1 MKYHIV
7 ATEGTTA
14 DGRKISAEH
23 LEQMAK
29 NYDPAKYG
37 ARIWLE
43 HIRGLMPDGAFNA
56 LGDVTALKTGKNADG
71 KTILLAA
78 IEPTAELVKINQQKQ
93 KVYSSVEIDPDFAD
107 SGEAYL
113 VGLAVTDSPAS
124 LGTSRLMFSAAQKE
138 ATHLFSAYA
147 ETSLVEPEDEKPSIL
162 ERVKALFARTEDAD
176 KSLAA
181 RIDTAEEAIETVAR
195 QHTTSEQTFAA
206 ELAALKKNFADLK
219 TQLDASPAPV
229 AGKPQPFSAPRPTA
243 TGAATLQ
250 TDC

>member
-1 MKYHIV
+1 MKYHTV
-7 ATEGTTA
+7 ATEGKTA

-37 ARIWLE
+37 ARVWLE

-56 LGDVTALKTGKNADG
+56 LGDVTALKTGKNAEG

-93 KVYSSVEIDPDFAD
+93 KVYSSVEIDPDFAG

-138 ATHLFSAYA
+138 ATHLFSSYA
-147 ETSLVEPEDEKPSIL
+147 ETSLAEPEEDKPSIL
-162 ERVKALFARTEDAD
+162 ERVKAMFARSEDAD
-176 KSLAA
+176 KSLSQ
-181 RIDTAEEAIETVAR
+181 RIDTAEAAIEAIAC
-195 QHTTSEQTFAA
+195 QFADSGKTLA
-206 ELAALKKNFADLK
+206 DSLAALKKDFADLK
-219 TQLDASPAPV
+219 KQLDATPAPA
-229 AGKPQPFSAPRPTA
+229 AGETQQFSAPRPTA
-243 TGAATLQ
+243 TGQALPQ

>member
-29 NYDPAKYG
+29 SYDPAKYG

-56 LGDVTALKTGKNADG
+56 LGDVTALKTGKNAEG

-93 KVYSSVEIDPDFAD
+93 KVYSSVEIDPNFAD
-107 SGEAYL
+107 TGEAYL

-138 ATHLFSAYA
+138 ATHLFSVYS
-147 ETSLVEPEDEKPSIL
+147 ETSLADQDEEKPSIL
-162 ERVKALFARTEDAD
+162 DRVKSMFSKSEDAD
-176 KSLAA
+176 KNLGQ
-181 RIDTAEEAIETVAR
+181 RIDTAEQAIETVAT
-195 QHTTSEQTFAA
+195 QFADSEKALAA
-206 ELAALKKNFADLK
+206 DLAALKKDFADLK
-219 TQLDASPAPV
+219 KQLDNTPAPS
-229 AGKPQPFSAPRPTA
+229 AGEPQQFAAPRPTA
-243 TGAATLQ
+243 TGAATPQ

>member
-23 LEQMAK
+23 LQQMAK

-56 LGDVTALKTGKNADG
+56 LGDVTALKTEKNAEG

-93 KVYSSVEIDPDFAD
+93 KVYSSVEIDPNFAD

-113 VGLAVTDSPAS
+113 VGLAVTDSPSS
-124 LGTSRLMFSAAQKE
+124 LGTSRLMFSAAQKD

-147 ETSLVEPEDEKPSIL
+147 ETSLADQDEEKPSIL
-162 ERVKALFARTEDAD
+162 DRVKAMFSKSEDAD
-176 KSLAA
+176 KNLGQ
-181 RIDTAEEAIETVAR
+181 RIDTAEQAIETVAT
-195 QHTTSEQTFAA
+195 QFADSEKALAA
-206 ELAALKKNFADLK
+206 DLAALKKDFADLK
-219 TQLDASPAPV
+219 KQLDNTPAPS
-229 AGKPQPFSAPRPTA
+229 AGEPQQFAAPRPTA
-243 TGAATLQ
+243 TGAATPQ